1 MIIKETLQLMLKDL
15 RKNPDDYNFCNMDY
29 NKELLARNYSHT
41 GSEEDLKETASRATS
56 IYIAERVANKQ
67 LL

>member
-1 MIIKETLQLMLKDL
+1 MIIKETLQLMLQDL

-41 GSEEDLKETASRATS
+41 GYEEDLK
-56 IYIAERVANKQ
+56 
-67 LL
+67 